1 MAKVALIL
9 GAGPNIGDA
18 IAARFAANGYQISLA
33 ARSISTGIS
42 NKTGFLGIQGDLSDP
57 HVVRSVF
64 RTTIQH
70 FGPPNVVVYNVAHRL
85 LTPPDDPL
93 SATLDDLEASRKAG
107 LDSAFIAAQ
116 EALKGFRTFAA
127 GTPTAFIYTG
137 NTLNQIAIPG
147 VLPFA
152 LAKTAAAMLMEYAA
166 NAYGKDG
173 YKYGLPALNVGPF
186 RRLMVLVRFYYVDQ
200 RQPDGRPA
208 NLGRDGPAHAE
219 MYLQLAQEPRQSKWL
234 VTFVNGEGRRDFE
247 GVDFD
252 GESRASYDRKFGRA

>member
-9 GAGPNIGDA
+9 GAGPNIGNA
-18 IAARFAANGYQISLA
+18 IAAHFAANGYQISLA
-33 ARSISTGIS
+33 ARSILTGIS

-57 HVVRSVF
+57 HMVKSVF

-70 FGPPNVVVYNVAHRL
+70 FGPPSVVVYNVAHRL
-85 LTPPDDPL
+85 LTPPDEPL
-93 SATLDDLEASRKAG
+93 SATLDDLEASRTAG
-107 LDSAFIAAQ
+107 LDSAFVAAQ

-147 VLPFA
+147 VLPFRA
-152 LAKTAAAMLMEYAA
+152 GE
-166 NAYGKDG
+166 NGGGDVDG
-173 YKYGLPALNVGPF
+173 
-186 RRLMVLVRFYYVDQ
+186 VRCERVWFYYVDQ

-234 VTFVNGEGRRDFE
+234 VTFVKGEGRRDFE

>member
-9 GAGPNIGDA
+9 GAGSNIGDA
-18 IAARFAANGYQISLA
+18 IAAHFAANGYQISLA

-107 LDSAFIAAQ
+107 LDSAFVAAQ

-173 YKYGLPALNVGPF
+173 YK
-186 RRLMVLVRFYYVDQ
+186 FYYVDQ
-200 RQPDGRPA
+200 RQPDGQPA

-234 VTFVNGEGRRDFE
+234 VTFVKGEGRRDFE